1 MQMYYPPAPSATP
14 ALATAEIGPSRFWWR
29 DTVALVAYPVIMIG
43 GAFAFAPLIIQL
55 LQSGYSEESIGVG
68 LNAVFYTILVA
79 LVLFASWKDFRRSM
93 PGKGRYSALHLLW
106 IPLAWLASIV
116 ISLVFA
122 LGAGGIE
129 QSLNQEELV
138 KMSSST
144 PYWLMFVVVVL
155 MGPLVEEYIFRH
167 ILIGKLS
174 RRKRIEWLMV
184 PITALLF
191 ASIHFLSG
199 GDLSLQTIVPYLSQ
213 GLVMGSFYVLMRKS
227 FFMVYLLH
235 AFNNFVALSLLYLT
249 NGMDLEAPA
258 SLLAPVWMGTVF
270 GF

>member
-14 ALATAEIGPSRFWWR
+14 ALAKSDIGPSRFWWR
-29 DTVALVAYPVIMIG
+29 DVLALIAYPVLMLG
-43 GAFAFAPLIIQL
+43 GVIAFLPLMLQL
-55 LQSGYSEESIGVG
+55 IEAGYSEESVGIG
-68 LNAVFYTILVA
+68 LNAALYTILVA
-79 LVLFASWKDFRRSM
+79 LVLFAGGRDLRRSM
-93 PGKGRYSALHLLW
+93 PGKGRFSALHLLW
-106 IPLAWLASIV
+106 IPLAWLVSIV
-116 ISLVFA
+116 FSLILA

-129 QSLNQEELV
+129 QSLNQDELV
-138 KMSSST
+138 KMSAAA
-144 PYWLMFVVVVL
+144 PYWLMFIVVVL

-174 RRKRIEWLMV
+174 RRWRIEWLLV

-191 ASIHFLSG
+191 AGIHFLGG

-235 AFNNFVALSLLYLT
+235 AFNNFVALTLLYLSQ
-249 NGMDLEAPA
+249 GME
-258 SLLAPVWMGTVF
+258 LAPPAGWPGL
-270 GF
+270 GWAGALLGL